1 MPTAVASIGPAYEPV
16 PGLVV
21 TWVGR
26 GAPTYG
32 EAVDARLPVD
42 GLVALLRGDEPF
54 ALLDVREEGVF
65 AAAHLLHAS
74 SVPLSRLELR
84 LPVLVPDR
92 STPVVWCDDGS
103 GLAERAAE
111 RATSLGWTA
120 SVVLDGGTH
129 AWAAAGLELYS
140 GVNVPSKLFGELVE
154 QRYGTPHIT
163 AHELAR
169 RQAAGERIVVL
180 DSRTEREFHRMSIP
194 GGRSC
199 PGGELVHRMHAA
211 VADSDTLVVVNC
223 AGRTRSIIGAQS
235 LRSAGLPN
243 PVFAL
248 ENGTMGWELA
258 GLELHH
264 GCTEA
269 VPPPDAAALEAAR
282 RAADAVAARVGVET
296 ATSLAGAQVLDV
308 RTPEEFA
315 AGHVPGS
322 RSAPGGQLVQAT
334 DEYLAV
340 RNSPVVLVDD
350 DGVRATMAALWLLQM
365 GWRDVR
371 THRAGP
377 DELVDAT
384 RPATGLTPPPVTT
397 CTVDEL
403 NDDADATVIDLASSP
418 IHRQGHVPGAWWV
431 VRSRLGEARRLIG
444 PAERLVV
451 TSPTGELAAWAVDD
465 VARMWPEAMVVAL
478 EGGTAAW
485 ERAAHAVEPGMMRP
499 TTATD
504 DVWAKPY
511 DPDDQEVARA
521 RMRDYLTWEVALV
534 AQYASDGL
542 ARFDLP
548 PEAVGDR

>member
-1 MPTAVASIGPAYEPV
+1 MPTAAASIGPAYGSAPR
-16 PGLVV
+16 LVV

-26 GAPTYG
+26 RRPTYG
-32 EAVDARLPVD
+32 EAVDAPIRA
-42 GLVALLRGDEPF
+42 GELVALLRSDEPF
-54 ALLDVREEGVF
+54 ALLDAREEGVF
-65 AAAHLLHAS
+65 ATSHLLHAS

-92 STPVVWCDDGS
+92 STRVVWCDDGS
-103 GLAERAAE
+103 GLAEKAAE
-111 RATSLGWTA
+111 RAEALGWTA
-120 SVVLDGGTH
+120 SAPLDGGTH
-129 AWAAAGLELYS
+129 GWEAAGLELYS
-140 GVNVPSKLFGELVE
+140 GLNVPSKLFGELVE
-154 QRYGTPHIT
+154 RHYGTPHIT
-163 AHELAR
+163 AAELAR
-169 RQAAGERIVVL
+169 RQARGEPVVIL

-199 PGGELVHRMHAA
+199 PGGELVHRIHAA
-211 VADSDTLVVVNC
+211 VTDPDTLVVVNC

-243 PVFAL
+243 RVVAL

-258 GLELHH
+258 GFELEH
-264 GCTEA
+264 GRTDA
-269 VPPPDAAALEAAR
+269 VSAPDPPALEAAQ
-282 RAADAVAARVGVET
+282 RAARAVAARVGVEA
-296 ATSLAGAQVLDV
+296 ATSLDGAQVLDV

-315 AGHVPGS
+315 AGHLPAS

-340 RNSPVVLVDD
+340 RNTPVVLVDD
-350 DGVRATMAALWLLQM
+350 DGVRATMAASWLLQM
-365 GWRDVR
+365 GWRGVR
-371 THRAGP
+371 THQAGSR
-377 DELVDAT
+377 ELVDVH
-384 RPATGLTPPPVTT
+384 PPPTGLAPPPVAT

-403 NDDADATVIDLASSP
+403 NDDADATVLDLAPSP
-418 IHRQGHVPGAWWV
+418 AYRHGHVPGAWWV

-444 PAERLVV
+444 PADRLVL
-451 TSPTGELAAWAVDD
+451 TSTTGELAAWTVDD

-478 EGGTAAW
+478 DGGTAGWAQ
-485 ERAAHAVEPGMMRP
+485 AGHAIEPGMTRA

-521 RMRDYLTWEVALV
+521 RMREYLTWEVDLV
-534 AQYASDGL
+534 AQYERDDL

-548 PEAVGDR
+548 TGPDGGS